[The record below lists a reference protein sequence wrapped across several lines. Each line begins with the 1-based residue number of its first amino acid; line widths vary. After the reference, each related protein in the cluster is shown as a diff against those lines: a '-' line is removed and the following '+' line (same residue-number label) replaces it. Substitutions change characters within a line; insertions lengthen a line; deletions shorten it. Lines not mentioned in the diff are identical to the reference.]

1 MAFHV
6 RDPETDTLVR
16 AFARERSVGLTE
28 AIKLAVREAQDAKL
42 RERERMRAAVR
53 EIQDRV
59 ASYGRTGLVAD
70 KAFYDS
76 LSGEED

>member
-6 RDPETDTLVR
+6 RDAEADTLVR

-28 AIKLAVREAQDAKL
+28 AIKLAVREAQDA
-42 RERERMRAAVR
+42 RAADRARMEAAIR
-53 EIQDRV
+53 EIQDEV
-59 ASYGRTGLVAD
+59 AAWPNTGLVAD

-76 LSGEED
+76 LNDEED